1 MRMDADA
8 MDELVSRRLNDQVS
22 YDNYIQNTID
32 PGNKLFIIAL
42 FISVCSIVCVPLVAK
57 FGKCIIKRKQ
67 QGWDNSDRS
76 GDGCE
81 GHQVDEDSALAASTD
96 GHQPSQTDAA
106 EDRSSLSFVERCRK
120 AIDSAVRYLQDN
132 PESPV
137 GRRAKISR
145 GMAKEARASM
155 YFHQMEARMNVWDNN
170 QKEVEIVLTPPP
182 DESEKVNEPHN
193 GPTEESAYPPMQVN
207 NSVGFRNESLFY
219 MWTIVRYDRETKRIL
234 RLAIPFTFSAIVD
247 NTSELIILAI
257 ISHTLGTDAMVAY
270 AMTDGLV
277 GITSSFMG
285 GWHEAVT
292 SLVSMACG
300 AQNYDLAGQYVQI
313 ACISYVLCEI
323 PVGCIWV
330 ATMSKILLLMGF
342 DDSVAML
349 GQDFVWVRILINIMT
364 GVNQCLL
371 DFLAAVEYAA
381 FANVMYCVGCGGSA
395 GGVALFAYQ
404 FDASLVVLGLV
415 ILVNCCLLFFV
426 VILFLLKM
434 EGVQKFEAGLFFS
447 CAWTDMSVVKDVR
460 RVALPLAFGSL
471 LAYAEWEILTLFA
484 TVLGPA
490 EVATW
495 AVMGFVWDMFESTT
509 EAIGDASE
517 VRVAYQ
523 LGKGRPSMA
532 KLASYK
538 SMFIALMSSILVSI
552 IFSSLKGVLP
562 SWLTRDATIQNM
574 LAEMFPLVALGNV
587 TMTMGMVCWA
597 VIGAQGRYYLST
609 LIAITCSFV
618 VTIPIGAVMVSMR
631 IDLQGL
637 AFALFTGYTVT
648 AMILSSCILMS
659 DWENLSKKIREQVD
673 TDDLSDSSDND
684 SSSSSSGC
692 HSAEIRNSQH
702 HEGCQKS
709 QAKADYPEVPPI
721 SPGCFTEEEP
731 PPPPPPLVNP
741 LSTPE
746 RVRLPCLA
754 HRSRN
759 SALEQVLTPMTPSPL
774 SQTPLP
780 SIPKLV
786 LTPRTNSTP
795 GTPAREVQLAMTPE
809 DEPPPPPPPMI
820 TAPSTPERVRLPYL
834 AHRSRN
840 SALDQVLTPLT
851 PSPLSQTSL
860 PSSVTQPCRTSR
872 TGSTPPGK
880 FKPTSFRPTAHND
893 GVFLPTLDQK
903 QMQCLALD
911 SPGSHGCKYSSLSR
925 SPPHQVDEDVTPRL
939 VKGRRKRVG

>member
-1 MRMDADA
+1 MDDDA
-8 MDELVSRRLNDQVS
+8 MDELVSRRLNHQVS
-22 YDNYIQNTID
+22 YDTYIQNTID

-57 FGKCIIKRKQ
+57 LGKCIIKRKQ
-67 QGWDNSDRS
+67 QGWDNSGRS
-76 GDGCE
+76 GDDCE

-96 GHQPSQTDAA
+96 GLQPSQTDAA
-106 EDRSSLSFVERCRK
+106 EPRSSLSFVERCRK
-120 AIDSAVRYLQDN
+120 AIDSAV
-132 PESPV
+132 ETSV

-155 YFHQMEARMNVWDNN
+155 YFHQMESRVNVWDNN
-170 QKEVEIVLTPPP
+170 QKEVEIVLTPPH

-193 GPTEESAYPPMQVN
+193 GPTEESSYTPMQVN
-207 NSVGFRNESLFY
+207 NSVGLFY
-219 MWTIVRYDRETKRIL
+219 LWTIVRYDRETKRIL
-234 RLAIPFTFSAIVD
+234 RLAIPFTFSAIA
-247 NTSELIILAI
+247 NNASELIILAI

-270 AMTDGLV
+270 AMTYGLV
-277 GITSSFMG
+277 GITFSFMG

-292 SLVSMACG
+292 SLVSMAYG

-323 PVGCIWV
+323 PVGITWV

-364 GVNQCLL
+364 GVNECLL

-381 FANVMYCVGCGGSA
+381 FANVMYCVGYVGSA

-426 VILFLLKM
+426 IILFLLKM
-434 EGVQKFEAGLFFS
+434 EGVQKFETGLFFS
-447 CAWTDMSVVKDVR
+447 CAWTDMSVVKDVL

-532 KLASYK
+532 KVAGYK

-552 IFSSLKGVLP
+552 IFISLKVVLP
-562 SWLTRDATIQNM
+562 SWLTSDATIQDM

-597 VIGAQGRYYLST
+597 VIGAQGRYHLST
-609 LIAITCSFV
+609 LIAITCAFV

-637 AFALFTGYTVT
+637 AFALSTGYTAT
-648 AMILSSCILMS
+648 AMILSACVLMS

-673 TDDLSDSSDND
+673 TDGLSVSSDDDN
-684 SSSSSSGC
+684 SSSGC
-692 HSAEIRNSQH
+692 HSEENRNLLH
-702 HEGCQKS
+702 HEMSQKS
-709 QAKADYPEVPPI
+709 QAKTDYPEVPPT

-754 HRSRN
+754 HQSRN

-774 SQTPLP
+774 PQTHVPTSVP
-780 SIPKLV
+780 
-786 LTPRTNSTP
+786 
-795 GTPAREVQLAMTPE
+795 QL
-809 DEPPPPPPPMI
+809 
-820 TAPSTPERVRLPYL
+820 
-834 AHRSRN
+834 
-840 SALDQVLTPLT
+840 
-851 PSPLSQTSL
+851 
-860 PSSVTQPCRTSR
+860 CRTFR
-872 TGSTPPGK
+872 TGSTPPGT
-880 FKPTSFRPTAHND
+880 FKPTSLRPTAHD
-893 GVFLPTLDQK
+893 VGVLLPTLDQK
-903 QMQCLALD
+903 QVQCLALD
-911 SPGSHGCKYSSLSR
+911 SPGSPGCKYSSSSR
-925 SPPHQVDEDVTPRL
+925 SPPHQVDEDTTPRL
-939 VKGRRKRVG
+939 VKGRRKRVP

>member
-1 MRMDADA
+1 MDDDA

-57 FGKCIIKRKQ
+57 LGKCIIKRKQ
-67 QGWDNSDRS
+67 QGWDNSGRS
-76 GDGCE
+76 GDDCE

-96 GHQPSQTDAA
+96 GLQPSKTDAA
-106 EDRSSLSFVERCRK
+106 EPRSSLSFVERCRK
-120 AIDSAVRYLQDN
+120 AIDSEVRYLQDN
-132 PESPV
+132 PETSV
-137 GRRAKISR
+137 GRRGKISR

-155 YFHQMEARMNVWDNN
+155 YFHQMESRVNVWDNN
-170 QKEVEIVLTPPP
+170 QKEVEIVLTPPR

-193 GPTEESAYPPMQVN
+193 GPTEESSYTPMQVN
-207 NSVGFRNESLFY
+207 NSVGLFY
-219 MWTIVRYDRETKRIL
+219 LWTIVRYDRETKRIL
-234 RLAIPFTFSAIVD
+234 RLAIPFTFSAIA
-247 NTSELIILAI
+247 NNASELIILAI

-270 AMTDGLV
+270 AMTYGLV
-277 GITSSFMG
+277 GITFSFMG

-292 SLVSMACG
+292 SLVSMAYG

-323 PVGCIWV
+323 PVGITWV

-364 GVNQCLL
+364 GVNECLL

-381 FANVMYCVGCGGSA
+381 FANVMYCVGYVGSA

-415 ILVNCCLLFFV
+415 ILVYCCLLFFV
-426 VILFLLKM
+426 IILFLLKM
-434 EGVQKFEAGLFFS
+434 EGVQKFETGLFFS
-447 CAWTDMSVVKDVR
+447 CAWTDMSVVKDVL

-532 KLASYK
+532 KVAGYK

-552 IFSSLKGVLP
+552 IFISLKGVLP
-562 SWLTRDATIQNM
+562 SWLTSDATIQDM
-574 LAEMFPLVALGNV
+574 LAEMFPLVALSNV

-597 VIGAQGRYYLST
+597 VIGAQGRYHLST

-637 AFALFTGYTVT
+637 AFALSTGYTAT
-648 AMILSSCILMS
+648 AMILSACVLMS

-673 TDDLSDSSDND
+673 TAGLSVSSDDDN
-684 SSSSSSGC
+684 SSSGC
-692 HSAEIRNSQH
+692 HSEENRNLLH
-702 HEGCQKS
+702 HEMSLKS
-709 QAKADYPEVPPI
+709 QAKTDYPEVPPT

-746 RVRLPCLA
+746 RVRLPYLTY
-754 HRSRN
+754 RSRN
-759 SALEQVLTPMTPSPL
+759 SALEKVLTQMTSSPL
-774 SQTPLP
+774 SQTPFP
-780 SIPKLV
+780 SMSKLV
-786 LTPRTNSTP
+786 LTPRTRSTP
-795 GTPAREVQLAMTPE
+795 GTPAREVKLAMTPE
-809 DEPPPPPPPMI
+809 EEPPPPPPPMI

-834 AHRSRN
+834 EHQSRN
-840 SALDQVLTPLT
+840 IALEQVLTPMT
-851 PSPLSQTSL
+851 PSPLPQTHV
-860 PSSVTQPCRTSR
+860 PTSVPQLCRTFR
-872 TGSTPPGK
+872 TGSTPPGT
-880 FKPTSFRPTAHND
+880 FKPTSLRQAAHD
-893 GVFLPTLDQK
+893 VGVLLPTLDQK
-903 QMQCLALD
+903 QVQCLALD
-911 SPGSHGCKYSSLSR
+911 SPGSPGCKYSSSSR
-925 SPPHQVDEDVTPRL
+925 SPPHEVDEDTTPRL
-939 VKGRRKRVG
+939 VKGRRKRVR

>member
-1 MRMDADA
+1 
-8 MDELVSRRLNDQVS
+8 
-22 YDNYIQNTID
+22 
-32 PGNKLFIIAL
+32 
-42 FISVCSIVCVPLVAK
+42 
-57 FGKCIIKRKQ
+57 
-67 QGWDNSDRS
+67 
-76 GDGCE
+76 
-81 GHQVDEDSALAASTD
+81 
-96 GHQPSQTDAA
+96 
-106 EDRSSLSFVERCRK
+106 
-120 AIDSAVRYLQDN
+120 
-132 PESPV
+132 
-137 GRRAKISR
+137 
-145 GMAKEARASM
+145 
-155 YFHQMEARMNVWDNN
+155 
-170 QKEVEIVLTPPP
+170 VEIVLTPPS

-193 GPTEESAYPPMQVN
+193 GPTDESAYPPMQVN

-903 QMQCLALD
+903 QVQCLALD

>member
-1 MRMDADA
+1 MDADA

-32 PGNKLFIIAL
+32 PGSKLFIIAL

-96 GHQPSQTDAA
+96 EHQPSQTDAA

-182 DESEKVNEPHN
+182 NESEKVNEPHN

-234 RLAIPFTFSAIVD
+234 RLAIPFTFSAIAN

-300 AQNYDLAGQYVQI
+300 AQNYDLTGQYVQI

-820 TAPSTPERVRLPYL
+820 TAPSTSERVRLPYL

-903 QMQCLALD
+903 QVQCLALD
-911 SPGSHGCKYSSLSR
+911 SPGSHGCKCSSLSR
-925 SPPHQVDEDVTPRL
+925 SPPHHVDEDVTPRL